1 LDELR
6 AFVPQNWYE
15 IVNSGDMKHLQWHCG
30 QLGNEH
36 CVQPM
41 KSVQGVMAYT
51 GKYFGKVI
59 DTLPDE
65 FSDLWAKIGRY
76 WGVMGRENLPLAPE
90 VEIELTDKQAFRL
103 IRYMR
108 RFAKLK
114 SRSYKSLTVICNAE
128 YWFDHLNQLIE

>member
-1 LDELR
+1 
-6 AFVPQNWYE
+6 
-15 IVNSGDMKHLQWHCG
+15 
-30 QLGNEH
+30 
-36 CVQPM
+36 M

-90 VEIELTDKQAFRL
+90 VEIELTNSETVVL

-108 RFAKLK
+108 KFANLK
-114 SRSYKSLTVICNAE
+114 SRDYKSLKICCNAE
-128 YWFDHLNQLIE
+128 RWFDKLNDLIKKPESIEVPLSPAQIRYQAYLQRQKHNF